1 MSRSPAGRSRAGVT
15 GGPIKEPDDNL
26 FAGLLEGAPDAMVC
40 VDRSGRIALVNAQ
53 AERLFGYQRDELAGQ
68 PVEILVPEM
77 ARQAHRAHR
86 DRYVADPQPRT
97 MGSGTELSVR
107 RRDGSTFP
115 AEISLSAIETDDG
128 RLVIA
133 AVRDVTE
140 RLELRAERERL
151 RSQAGRDKLDRQLQ
165 ESRRLE
171 SLGQLAGGVA
181 HDFNNLLAVISNYAV
196 FVSEEVARD
205 GSQVDWQSVREDAR
219 QIQLAAGRAA
229 ELTHQ
234 LLAFARRDV
243 VQPRLLDL
251 NEVITRVEQLL
262 IRTLG
267 EHVILKTDLAPRLRA
282 VLADPGQIEQVL
294 VNLAVNARDAM
305 PSGGKL
311 VVQTSV
317 TDVDECHAAGR
328 VGLPPG
334 QYACLKVSD
343 TGVGMSKEV
352 IDHAFEPFFTTK
364 PKGEA
369 TGLGLATVY
378 GIVTQAGGYVQIYSE
393 LDIGTTVT
401 ILLPATGPGVQ
412 ADPVPVPEP
421 DAGRGE
427 TVLIVEDEP
436 AIREVTR
443 RILSRSG
450 YHVLV
455 AASGHEAI
463 EIATSHTGDIDVL
476 LTDVVMPRMLG
487 KEAAERIRALRPGVK
502 VLFMSGYAQGVLD
515 SQGILDAGVNLVQ
528 KPFSEAQL
536 LAALGQIIARH

>member
-1 MSRSPAGRSRAGVT
+1 MSRSPTGRPRAGVT
-15 GGPIKEPDDNL
+15 GGPIREPDDNL
-26 FAGLLEGAPDAMVC
+26 SVGLLEGAPDAMVC

-97 MGSGTELSVR
+97 MGSGTELSAR

-334 QYACLKVSD
+334 QYACLKISD

-412 ADPVPVPEP
+412 ADPVPS
-421 DAGRGE
+421 AGARC
-427 TVLIVEDEP
+427 
-436 AIREVTR
+436 
-443 RILSRSG
+443 
-450 YHVLV
+450 
-455 AASGHEAI
+455 
-463 EIATSHTGDIDVL
+463 
-476 LTDVVMPRMLG
+476 
-487 KEAAERIRALRPGVK
+487 RPGRDRADRR
-502 VLFMSGYAQGVLD
+502 GR
-515 SQGILDAGVNLVQ
+515 
-528 KPFSEAQL
+528 
-536 LAALGQIIARH
+536 ARHPGGDPQDLVPLRLPRPRRRQRPRGHRDRHQPCR

>member
-1 MSRSPAGRSRAGVT
+1 MQVAGNSFV
-15 GGPIKEPDDNL
+15 
-26 FAGLLEGAPDAMVC
+26 GLLEGAPDAMVC

-53 AERLFGYQRDELAGQ
+53 TERLFGYQRDELVGQ
-68 PVEILVPEM
+68 PVEILVPEI

-86 DRYVADPQPRT
+86 DRYAADPKPRT
-97 MGSGTELSVR
+97 MGSGMELSAR

-115 AEISLSAIETDDG
+115 TEISLSAIETDDG
-128 RLVIA
+128 LLVMA

-151 RSQAGRDKLDRQLQ
+151 RNQTERDKLERQLQ
-165 ESRRLE
+165 QSQRLE

-181 HDFNNLLAVISNYAV
+181 HDFNNLLAVISNYAA
-196 FVSEEVARD
+196 FVSDEVAKD
-205 GSQVDWQSVREDAR
+205 GVQVDWQSVREDAR

-243 VQPRLLDL
+243 VRPRPLDL
-251 NEVITRVEQLL
+251 NEVITKVEQLL

-267 EHVILKTDLAPRLRA
+267 EHMVLKTDLAPRLRA
-282 VLADPGQIEQVL
+282 VVADPGQIEQVL
-294 VNLAVNARDAM
+294 VNLAINARDAM
-305 PSGGKL
+305 PSGGTL

-317 TDVDECHAAGR
+317 TDVDESHAAGR
-328 VGLPPG
+328 IGVLPG
-334 QYACLKVSD
+334 QYACVKISD
-343 TGVGMSKEV
+343 TGVGMSREV
-352 IDHAFEPFFTTK
+352 MDHAFEPFFTTRQ
-364 PKGEA
+364 KGER

-378 GIVTQAGGYVQIYSE
+378 GIVTQAGGYVQIHSE

-401 ILLPATGPGVQ
+401 VLLPAIGPGVQ
-412 ADPVPVPEP
+412 AEPAPVPEP
-421 DAGRGE
+421 GGGRGE

-436 AIREVTR
+436 AMREVTR

-450 YHVLV
+450 YHVIV

-463 EIATSHTGDIDVL
+463 EIAASHTGDIDVL

-502 VLFMSGYAQGVLD
+502 VLFMSGYALGVLD
-515 SQGILDAGVNLVQ
+515 SQGVVEAGVNLIQ

-536 LAALGQIIARH
+536 LVTLRQIIASATPR